1 MKNKDLE
8 CLIDDFLIQ
17 VDRATDLLEEK
28 FGRKCILRLW
38 RANEIPQRGLVTDS
52 ISYELHGVGC
62 RVSFPKMCI
71 DFDYG
76 PDERVDGFDVWRLYV
91 YACEVPSL
99 HPKYIDQS
107 VLERD
112 FEEYIKLGK
121 VERVSGSMS
130 SLYFKNKLRW

>member
-8 CLIDDFLIQ
+8 CLVDDFLIQ
-17 VDRATDLLEEK
+17 VDRATDLLEKK

-38 RANEIPQRGLVTDS
+38 RLNEIPQRGIVTDGV
-52 ISYELHGVGC
+52 SYELHGVGC
-62 RVSFPKMCI
+62 RVSFPEVCV

-76 PDERVDGFDVWRLYV
+76 PDERVDGFDIWRLYV

-99 HPKYIDQS
+99 YPKYTDQS

-112 FEEYIKLGK
+112 FKEYIRLGK
-121 VERVSGSMS
+121 VERVSGSLS